1 LGGLTEQYWIDYNLT
16 GDAVLFWGTLSAE
29 GWLALLPIRF
39 FTFQEVGLP
48 MDSSDR
54 VVWQFAQTNQMI
66 LITANRNM
74 KGDDSLKQTIREE
87 NIPTSLPILTVGNP
101 DRFDQSNYRQRCAN
115 RLIEILFDLEN
126 YVGIGR
132 IFIP

>member
-1 LGGLTEQYWIDYNLT
+1 MMNFLIDYNLT

-29 GWLALLPIRF
+29 GWLDLLTIRF

-74 KGDDSLKQTIREE
+74 KGDDSLEQTIREE
-87 NIPTSLPILTVGNP
+87 NTPTSLPILTIGNP
-101 DRFDQSNYRQRCAN
+101 DRFGYHG
-115 RLIEILFDLEN
+115 F
-126 YVGIGR
+126 
-132 IFIP
+132 

>member
-1 LGGLTEQYWIDYNLT
+1 MNFLIDYNLT
-16 GDAVLFWGTLSAE
+16 GDTVLFWGTLSAE
-29 GWLALLPIRF
+29 GWLELLPIRF
-39 FTFQEVGLP
+39 FTFKDVGLS

-54 VVWQFAQTNQMI
+54 IVWHFAQTNQMI

-74 KGDDSLKQTIREE
+74 KGSDSLEQMIREA
-87 NIPTSLPILTVGNP
+87 NMPNSLPILTIGNP
-101 DRFDQSNYRQRCAN
+101 DRFDESVYRQRCAT

-126 YVGIGR
+126 YKGAGR

>member
-1 LGGLTEQYWIDYNLT
+1 MNFLIDYNLT
-16 GDAVLFWGTLSAE
+16 GDVVLFWGTLSAE
-29 GWLALLPIRF
+29 GWLDLLPIRF
-39 FTFQEVGLP
+39 FTFQDVGLP

-54 VVWQFAQTNQMI
+54 VVWQFAQNTQMI

-74 KGDDSLKQTIREE
+74 KGIDSLEQTIREE
-87 NIPTSLPILTVGNP
+87 NTPASLPILTIGNP
-101 DRFDQSNYRQRCAN
+101 DRFDESSYRQRCAT

-126 YVGIGR
+126 YMGVGR

>member
-1 LGGLTEQYWIDYNLT
+1 MMNFLIDYNLT

-29 GWLALLPIRF
+29 GWLDLLTIRF

-74 KGDDSLKQTIREE
+74 KGDDSLEQTIREE
-87 NIPTSLPILTVGNP
+87 NREQVKAEEQINYLTKASIGYGIEKRVGK
-101 DRFDQSNYRQRCAN
+101 RQK
-115 RLIEILFDLEN
+115 
-126 YVGIGR
+126 
-132 IFIP
+132 